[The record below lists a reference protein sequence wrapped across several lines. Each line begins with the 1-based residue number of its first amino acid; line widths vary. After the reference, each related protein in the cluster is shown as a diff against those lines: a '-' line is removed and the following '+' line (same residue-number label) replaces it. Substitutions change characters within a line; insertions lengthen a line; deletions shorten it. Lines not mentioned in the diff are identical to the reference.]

1 MRVEIFELD
10 KFKKAPEGL
19 VNYSTGRDFLRKSG
33 IFALL
38 RQFARPFS
46 PDNGANPYIAA
57 RAAAYSE
64 GYNAA
69 LDDLLYFE
77 EKYLTLSGSSK
88 GVVAD
93 FGGLAL
99 ALKKGDLTE
108 KDIKNGKSR

>member
-1 MRVEIFELD
+1 MKIEIFELER
-10 KFKKAPEGL
+10 FKKAADAL
-19 VNYSTGRDFLRKSG
+19 VDYSSGRDFLRKSG

-77 EKYLTLSGSSK
+77 EKYLTLGTNSK
-88 GVVAD
+88 GIVAD

-99 ALKKGDLTE
+99 ALRKGDLTE